1 MTRNAEIDIGQD
13 TKMIICKTIHLVI
26 LLGNICGK
34 NYLKGTEHNSKRAKR
49 ANQPQNEHERTHLS
63 TMP

>member
-1 MTRNAEIDIGQD
+1 MNIQQD
-13 TKMIICKTIHLVI
+13 I